1 MNQLAAFTLL
11 LPAVAAMDA
20 YLFMTPDCT
29 VGSGPGGGFGA
40 YLRCNDL
47 RANTCCGIDTA
58 DSPFHSASIQGV
70 RDGFLVLLSGYNG
83 GNCTKR
89 LIRSDN
95 NGHSRICIYDL
106 GPQYNYTGCDY
117 SSGFSAKDSL
127 NGKAGCQRP
136 DVLGLPDGTEYDLSS
151 LSDDSFKELL
161 GSNSHAPFPSTA
173 SMTAA
178 VPAACMET
186 TKQRSRRPAYTT
198 VACDTCRKRKSKCSG
213 GDPCNRCREHKATCS
228 YPRTT
233 RYRSGRRDS
242 AISRSTTDTDK
253 ANPVRQQRDLTN
265 DVLSDCSGA
274 SSVPLRPESYDY
286 SIRLGE
292 NNFGSINND
301 TTGRPPGKPV
311 SSFVGVDQIRQ
322 AIEYRTVGS
331 VGGALAAFSME
342 TWMAVLQ
349 LWDEEVGLQYPLLN
363 IHHLL
368 GEINAA
374 KQDAALPK
382 PSPGSKYQYASDIA
396 FLVLAILSC
405 IKDASAVEVA
415 DPAVQ
420 ELHGV
425 FLVQV
430 HTGSIR
436 REPVVLLLLT
446 YSILI
451 VYILKAVYSF
461 LVDREIL
468 AWRTTGTALRLL
480 QELDFYTLD
489 RRWSFGTGL
498 PFAVSDAD
506 ITRKSK
512 PEDGIISSAY
522 LNQMISYCKIAS
534 DVRKSLFSASPSAAS
549 STSTRDFLEFRVLQ
563 WQRNLPEELRFQGS
577 QDMFDSS
584 KESRGE
590 FRLRLLLYLRA
601 NQMRIVIHRKFATRS
616 DTDTLDSSTTRTMI
630 EVAQSTIHVLLLIAR
645 ETDIYY
651 AQHKTFNHFLET
663 ALSSLLLV
671 LCSPAASHHSSC
683 LTDVFM
689 AMDFIRQLAKR
700 SPISERLKNKL
711 QGIQQLIFEANGQ
724 SLRPSH
730 LQTMARDAA
739 TSESSSQRNDTTA
752 IVHSEFSKPAGHLQ
766 QSEQVELRMNP
777 LNTWAAVQQIPLQQR
792 RTSTAPDLQAET
804 IIPSPVISGPQTS
817 QPIWINQDDSS
828 NVVVVG
834 NLSDGSSP
842 VHGVSFESVP
852 KVEGI
857 WPLVSTDPSGPHEMD
872 FTTEDLAIFRSP
884 DMAEI
889 LKDYDS
895 FFF

>member
-1 MNQLAAFTLL
+1 
-11 LPAVAAMDA
+11 
-20 YLFMTPDCT
+20 
-29 VGSGPGGGFGA
+29 
-40 YLRCNDL
+40 
-47 RANTCCGIDTA
+47 
-58 DSPFHSASIQGV
+58 
-70 RDGFLVLLSGYNG
+70 
-83 GNCTKR
+83 
-89 LIRSDN
+89 
-95 NGHSRICIYDL
+95 
-106 GPQYNYTGCDY
+106 
-117 SSGFSAKDSL
+117 
-127 NGKAGCQRP
+127 
-136 DVLGLPDGTEYDLSS
+136 
-151 LSDDSFKELL
+151 
-161 GSNSHAPFPSTA
+161 
-173 SMTAA
+173 
-178 VPAACMET
+178 
-186 TKQRSRRPAYTT
+186 
-198 VACDTCRKRKSKCSG
+198 
-213 GDPCNRCREHKATCS
+213 
-228 YPRTT
+228 
-233 RYRSGRRDS
+233 
-242 AISRSTTDTDK
+242 
-253 ANPVRQQRDLTN
+253 VRQQRDLTN

-292 NNFGSINND
+292 NNFGSVNND
-301 TTGRPPGKPV
+301 TAGRPTGKPA
-311 SSFVGVDQIRQ
+311 SNFVGVDQVRQ

-331 VGGALAAFSME
+331 VGGALAAFNME
-342 TWMAVLQ
+342 TWVAVLQ

-363 IHHLL
+363 IHQLL

-374 KQDAALPK
+374 KQDAASPR

-405 IKDASAVEVA
+405 IRDASAVEVA

-420 ELHGV
+420 ELHGIV
-425 FLVQV
+425 LVQV
-430 HTGSIR
+430 HTGSIK

-446 YSILI
+446 
-451 VYILKAVYSF
+451 AVYSF

-480 QELDFYTLD
+480 QELDCEDNSGHDNEIDDKLFWTVYTLD

-498 PFAVSDAD
+498 PFAVSDSD

-512 PEDGIISSAY
+512 PDDGIISSAY
-522 LNQMISYCKIAS
+522 LNQMISYCNIAS
-534 DVRKSLFSASPSAAS
+534 DVRKSLFSASSSAAS

-563 WQRNLPEELRFQGS
+563 WQRNLPEELRFQGP

-616 DTDTLDSSTTRTMI
+616 ETDTLDPSTTRTMI
-630 EVAQSTIHVLLLIAR
+630 EVAQNTIHVLLSIAR

-730 LQTMARDAA
+730 LHTMNRDSV
-739 TSESSSQRNDTTA
+739 TSEGSSQRNDTAA
-752 IVHSEFSKPAGHLQ
+752 IVQSVSSKPVAHPQLSG
-766 QSEQVELRMNP
+766 QVELLTDP
-777 LNTWAAVQQIPLQQR
+777 LNTWATVHQLPLQQR
-792 RTSTAPDLQAET
+792 RTSTAADLQAET
-804 IIPSPVISGPQTS
+804 IIPSPVMSGPNPS
-817 QPIWINQDDSS
+817 QPIWISQEDSS
-828 NVVVVG
+828 NGVVGG

-842 VHGVSFESVP
+842 AHGVSFESIP
-852 KVEGI
+852 RVEGI
-857 WPLVSTDPSGPHEMD
+857 WPLVSTDPSDPHEMD